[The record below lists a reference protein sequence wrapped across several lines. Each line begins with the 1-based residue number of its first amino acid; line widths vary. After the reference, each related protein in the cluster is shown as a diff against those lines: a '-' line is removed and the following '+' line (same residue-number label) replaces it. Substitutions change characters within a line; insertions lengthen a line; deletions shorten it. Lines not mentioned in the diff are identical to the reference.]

1 MSQADK
7 VFGSNLKRMR
17 KQKRISQQRFAE
29 SVGVSQRTVSHYER
43 GESQPT
49 LECLC
54 RIADSLETSVD
65 ELLGRTPQQPRE
77 NDPYGP
83 YDI

>member
-43 GESQPT
+43 GESQPA

-65 ELLGRTPQQPRE
+65 ELLGRTPQQRRE

-83 YDI
+83 YGI